1 MKKGYKSIITFSSLL
16 LASITVDAI
25 PFVNNKSLFINAKAT
40 SNYSFVL
47 GASNITS
54 TSYDGDSFCYVH
66 EIKLEAKTP
75 LNYDYSALLFV
86 YAYNDGIV
94 DFVDSN
100 IFECTSYGSFD
111 MILEYNLD
119 VVSSYSIT
127 VFGSHNGENFS
138 EVYNSIIEDG
148 QEKIKI
154 NISYQDIDYDYEAEE
169 DINNT
174 ISFSLNRL
182 VISYS
187 C

>member
-1 MKKGYKSIITFSSLL
+1 
-16 LASITVDAI
+16 
-25 PFVNNKSLFINAKAT
+25 
-40 SNYSFVL
+40 
-47 GASNITS
+47 
-54 TSYDGDSFCYVH
+54 
-66 EIKLEAKTP
+66 
-75 LNYDYSALLFV
+75 
-86 YAYNDGIV
+86 
-94 DFVDSN
+94 
-100 IFECTSYGSFD
+100 

-127 VFGSHNGENFS
+127 VFGSHNGENFN
-138 EVYNSIIEDG
+138 EVYHSIVEDG